1 LRINKQSIKRKM
13 AEMNKTR
20 DYVVSRLSSV
30 LNLPKD
36 DKLCLNL
43 EKCIFNW
50 AVDETVGYG
59 DQPSWE
65 NILFTQRYKRK
76 FLNIQYNVNNI
87 RDQLINKTIK
97 VEDVVHM
104 NPGQINPHGI
114 YAKTKERLRIEWL
127 HKYSLN
133 TEDPDYEGMFK
144 CGKCKSMKT
153 TYYQLQTRSAD
164 EPMTTFITCKNCDNR
179 WRC

>member
-1 LRINKQSIKRKM
+1 M
-13 AEMNKTR
+13 R
-20 DYVVSRLSSV
+20 DYVVSRLSSI
-30 LNLPKD
+30 LNIPKD

-50 AVDETVGYG
+50 AVDETQRRG
-59 DQPSWE
+59 DEPSFE
-65 NILFTQRYKRK
+65 NVLFSERYKRK
-76 FLNIQYNVNNI
+76 FLNIQFNI
-87 RDQLINKTIK
+87 ESIREQLINRTIK
-97 VEDVVHM
+97 VTDVVYM
-104 NPGQINPHGI
+104 TPYQLNPQGI
-114 YAKTKERLRIEWL
+114 YAKTKEKLRVEWL

-164 EPMTTFITCKNCDNR
+164 EPMTTFITCKNCGNR